1 MGEENSGRGIPRGLL
16 ILVLIGLVSGLIM
29 AALTILNPQ
38 RQAGL
43 GIGQGAPTPV
53 PDLVAVGKPAPDFT
67 AESLDGGTLTLS
79 DLQGSPVAINFWA
92 TWCVPCT
99 VEMPALESAAQ
110 RYADQGLVV
119 LPVNAG
125 ESPDK
130 VQDFMDTNGLTL
142 SALLDPDGDILNLY
156 AIRYF
161 PTTIWVDVDG
171 IVRAE
176 HFGPLTSDQIDQYI
190 TDLAGGESG

>member
-1 MGEENSGRGIPRGLL
+1 MGEKSSGRGKPRGLL
-16 ILVLIGLVSGLIM
+16 VLLLIGLASGLIM
-29 AALTILNPQ
+29 AALTIPNPQ

-43 GIGQGAPTPV
+43 GVGQGAPTPV

-67 AESLDGGTLTLS
+67 AESLDGSTLTLS
-79 DLQGSPVAINFWA
+79 DLQGSTVALNFWA

-99 VEMPALESAAQ
+99 VEMPALESAAL

-142 SALLDPDGDILNLY
+142 PALLDPDGDILDLY

-161 PTTIWVDVDG
+161 PTTIWVDADG

-176 HFGPLTSDQIDQYI
+176 HFGPLTNDQIDQYVDEL
-190 TDLAGGESG
+190 TGSESG

>member
-1 MGEENSGRGIPRGLL
+1 MGEESSGRGKPRGLL
-16 ILVLIGLVSGLIM
+16 VLLLIGLVSGLIM

-67 AESLDGGTLTLS
+67 AESLDGRTLTLS
-79 DLQGSPVAINFWA
+79 DLQGSTVAINFWA

-99 VEMPALESAAQ
+99 VEMPALESAVL
-110 RYADQGLVV
+110 RYANQGLVV

-130 VQDFMDTNGLTL
+130 VQDFMETNGLTL
-142 SALLDPDGDILNLY
+142 PALLDPDGDILDLY

-161 PTTIWVDVDG
+161 PTTIWVDADG

-176 HFGPLTSDQIDQYI
+176 HFGPLTNEQIDQYV
-190 TDLAGGESG
+190 TELTGSESG

>member
-1 MGEENSGRGIPRGLL
+1 MGEENSGRGKPRGLL
-16 ILVLIGLVSGLIM
+16 ILVLIGLVSGVIM
-29 AALTILNPQ
+29 ATLTILNPQ
-38 RQAGL
+38 QQAGL
-43 GIGQGAPTPV
+43 GIGQSAPTLV

-67 AESLDGGTLTLS
+67 AELLDGGTLTLS
-79 DLQGSPVAINFWA
+79 DLQGSTVAINFWA

-99 VEMPALESAAQ
+99 VEMPALESAAL

-125 ESPDK
+125 ESPDI
-130 VQDFMDTNGLTL
+130 VQDFMDANGLTL

-161 PTTIWVDVDG
+161 PTTIWVDADG

-176 HFGPLTSDQIDQYI
+176 HFGPLTSDQIDEYI
-190 TDLAGGESG
+190 IGLTGSESG

>member
-1 MGEENSGRGIPRGLL
+1 
-16 ILVLIGLVSGLIM
+16 VLIGLVSGLIM

-53 PDLVAVGKPAPDFT
+53 PDLVAEGKPAPDFT

-79 DLQGSPVAINFWA
+79 DLRGSPVAINFWA

-110 RYADQGLVV
+110 RYADRGLVV
-119 LPVNAG
+119 LPVNAS

-161 PTTIWVDVDG
+161 PTTIWVDADG

-176 HFGPLTSDQIDQYI
+176 HFGPLTSDQIDQYV
-190 TDLAGGESG
+190 TDLTGGESG

>member
-79 DLQGSPVAINFWA
+79 DLRGSPVAINFWA

-110 RYADQGLVV
+110 RYADRGLVV
-119 LPVNAG
+119 LPVNAS

-161 PTTIWVDVDG
+161 PTTIWVDADG

-176 HFGPLTSDQIDQYI
+176 HFGPLTSDQIDQYV
-190 TDLAGGESG
+190 TDLTGGESG

>member
-1 MGEENSGRGIPRGLL
+1 MGEESSGRGKPRGLL
-16 ILVLIGLVSGLIM
+16 VLLLIGLVSGLIM

-43 GIGQGAPTPV
+43 GVGQGAPTPV

-67 AESLDGGTLTLS
+67 AESLDGRTLTLS
-79 DLQGSPVAINFWA
+79 DLQGSTVAINFWA

-99 VEMPALESAAQ
+99 VEMPALESAAL
-110 RYADQGLVV
+110 RYANQGLVV

-125 ESPDK
+125 ESHDK
-130 VQDFMDTNGLTL
+130 VQDFMETNGLTL
-142 SALLDPDGDILNLY
+142 PALLDPDGDILDLY

-161 PTTIWVDVDG
+161 PTTIWVDADG

-176 HFGPLTSDQIDQYI
+176 HFGPLTNDQIDQYV
-190 TDLAGGESG
+190 TELTGSESG

>member
-1 MGEENSGRGIPRGLL
+1 MGEESSGRGKPRGLL
-16 ILVLIGLVSGLIM
+16 VLLLIGLVSGLIM

-43 GIGQGAPTPV
+43 GVGQGAPTPV

-67 AESLDGGTLTLS
+67 AESLDGRTLTLS
-79 DLQGSPVAINFWA
+79 DLQGSTVAINFWA

-99 VEMPALESAAQ
+99 VEMPALESAAL
-110 RYADQGLVV
+110 RYANQGLVV

-130 VQDFMDTNGLTL
+130 VQDFMETNGLTL
-142 SALLDPDGDILNLY
+142 PALLDPDGDILDLY

-161 PTTIWVDVDG
+161 PTTIWVDADG

-176 HFGPLTSDQIDQYI
+176 HFGPLTNEQIDQYV
-190 TDLAGGESG
+190 TELTGSESG

>member
-1 MGEENSGRGIPRGLL
+1 
-16 ILVLIGLVSGLIM
+16 
-29 AALTILNPQ
+29 
-38 RQAGL
+38 
-43 GIGQGAPTPV
+43 
-53 PDLVAVGKPAPDFT
+53 
-67 AESLDGGTLTLS
+67 
-79 DLQGSPVAINFWA
+79 
-92 TWCVPCT
+92 
-99 VEMPALESAAQ
+99 MPALESAAL
-110 RYADQGLVV
+110 RYVDQGVVV

-161 PTTIWVDVDG
+161 PTTIWVDADG

-176 HFGPLTSDQIDQYI
+176 HFGPLTSDQIDEYI
-190 TDLAGGESG
+190 TELTGNESG